1 MGGSTQTQASQSTS
15 RPYGPSAP
23 VLQGILRQLGV
34 GLNNTDLTR
43 VEDRS
48 LDRLSK
54 NANQGNPYTGQISAL
69 ANDLFG
75 GGPDRTGVVNDAY
88 GAYQRSLD
96 PFASGAYT
104 DPSTN
109 PGLQGMLN
117 RISGDVSGRVN
128 SMFAG
133 AGRDLSGANLG
144 ALSRGI
150 AEGTAPVI
158 MGQYNTERDRQLGA
172 INSLFG
178 GGLNTAGALSGLD
191 QTRLGNRMA
200 GVDVSKAAMDAK
212 NYGPMLNLQIEAQRR
227 GIPMQNL
234 GLIANMAT
242 PLAGVGGTTNS
253 YTTGQTQT
261 PLLQQLIGGGIG
273 GLGLLGGMGAFG
285 PAGFLYGG
293 PGALLGAR

>member
-1 MGGSTQTQASQSTS
+1 MKGSTQTQASQSTS

-23 VLQGILRQLGV
+23 ILQGILRQLRT
-34 GLNNTDLTR
+34 GLNNTGLTR

-48 LDRLSK
+48 LDRLSR
-54 NANQGNPYTGQISAL
+54 NANDGNPYTRQIGAL
-69 ANDLFG
+69 ADDLFS
-75 GGPDRTGVVNDAY
+75 GGPDRSGVVTDAY
-88 GAYQRSLD
+88 DTYKKSLD

-109 PGLQGMLN
+109 PGLRGMLDTI
-117 RISGDVSGRVN
+117 RGDISGRVN

-150 AEGTAPVI
+150 AEGTAPII

-172 INSLFG
+172 INNLFG
-178 GGLNTAGALSGLD
+178 GGMTTAGALSGLD
-191 QTRLGNRMA
+191 QTKFGNRMA

-212 NYGPMLNLQIEAQRR
+212 NYGPLMNLQIAAQRR

-234 GLIANMAT
+234 GMIANMAT
-242 PLAGVGGTTNS
+242 PIAGLGGTTNS

-261 PLLQQLIGGGIG
+261 PLAQQLIGGGIG
-273 GLGLLGGMGAFG
+273 GLGLLGGLGGFG
-285 PAGFLYGG
+285 STGWLYGG